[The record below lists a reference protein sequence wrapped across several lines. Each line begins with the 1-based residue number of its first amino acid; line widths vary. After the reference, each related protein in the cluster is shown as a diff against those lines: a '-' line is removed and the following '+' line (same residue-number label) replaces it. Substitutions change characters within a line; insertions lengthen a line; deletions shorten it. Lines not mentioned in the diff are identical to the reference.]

1 MSSPEELQAVW
12 RQTSRAVAA
21 VVDQLDPEGLLA
33 GGAPGDE
40 YAAEAAEL
48 TRLVIRG
55 AIEAA
60 TVLACWESQFG
71 PGSYLAQT
79 PQLLAELTQRLS
91 EIRHQGH

>member
-1 MSSPEELQAVW
+1 MSRPEELQAVW
-12 RQTSRAVAA
+12 RETSRAVAA

-33 GGAPGDE
+33 SGAPRDE

-48 TRLVIRG
+48 TRLVIRD

-60 TVLACWESQFG
+60 IILAYWESQFG
-71 PGSYLAQT
+71 PGSHLART

-91 EIRHQGH
+91 EIKHRGR